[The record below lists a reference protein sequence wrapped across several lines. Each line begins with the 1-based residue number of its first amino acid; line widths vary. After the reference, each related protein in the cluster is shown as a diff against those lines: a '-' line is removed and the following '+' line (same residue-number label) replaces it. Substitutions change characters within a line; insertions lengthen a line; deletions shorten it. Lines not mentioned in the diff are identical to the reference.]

1 MRFNYR
7 LFYKNLLDALFAGE
21 KEHQRL
27 TAKRIKSLV
36 VFAVIYIYE
45 FFALRLF
52 MILDDVFFPAYRR
65 EAVEKPTFII
75 GNFRSGTTLLQRL
88 LARDSLNFTALETWE
103 IYLAPTISQRKFF
116 RGVLL
121 AERLIGSP
129 IKKAVNRVQEQVLDK
144 IDFHRVGLREPEEDV
159 GLLLYIWE
167 GLFVWFFF
175 PRSLSTLPYP
185 RFDQQADPGRKR
197 RVLSFYESM
206 VKRHLYY
213 HRTRRPHAPR
223 RVFLSKNPAFSPMV
237 ASLTKRFPDARFVY
251 MARHPVE
258 MLPSEI
264 NWFAYCIDYFG
275 SPTTRFPYVSEIAAM
290 CRHWYEYPVEF
301 LNALPPQRSF
311 IARFDDVLADLE
323 GLVRR
328 IYEQFGLE
336 LSDEFLSLVHA
347 EVEHAKRFVP
357 RAKRSLTEV
366 GLERDEVLEMFRDV
380 IDRFDLKLTE
390 ERVDV
395 ADP

>member
-7 LFYKNLLDALFAGE
+7 LFCKNLLGALFTRE
-21 KEHQRL
+21 KGHQRL

-36 VFAVIYIYE
+36 AFVVIYAYE

-52 MILDDVFFPAYRR
+52 MLLDDVFFPGYRR
-65 EAVEKPTFII
+65 EPVESPTFII

-88 LARDSLNFTALETWE
+88 LARDVLNFSAMETWE
-103 IYLAPTISQRKFF
+103 IYLAPTVSQRKFF
-116 RGVLL
+116 RGVLI
-121 AERLIGSP
+121 AEQLIGSP
-129 IKKAVNRVQEQVLDK
+129 IQKAVNRVQERVLDN

-175 PRSLSTLPYP
+175 PRSLIELPYP
-185 RFDQQADPGRKR
+185 RFDHDADRATKR
-197 RVLSFYESM
+197 RVVAFYESM
-206 VKRHLYY
+206 VKRHLHY
-213 HRTRRPHAPR
+213 HRLRRPNAPR
-223 RVFLSKNPAFSPMV
+223 QVFLSKNPAFSPMV
-237 ASLTKRFPDARFVY
+237 ATLVERFPDARFVY

-275 SPTTRFPYVSEIAAM
+275 SPIKRFPYVREVVSM

-301 LNALPPQRSF
+301 LSTLPPNRRYF
-311 IARFDDVLADLE
+311 ARFDEVLADLE

-328 IYEQFGLE
+328 IYGQFGLE
-336 LSDEFLSLVHA
+336 LSSRFLELVHA
-347 EVEHAKRFVP
+347 EVESARRFVP
-357 RAKRSLTEV
+357 RAKRSLGEV
-366 GLERDEVLEMFRDV
+366 GLNHNEVIETFSDV
-380 IDRFDLKLTE
+380 IARFDLHTNANPI
-390 ERVDV
+390 DV